1 MSKIPKKPTIM
12 TIEREDTSSSNNVTR
27 ICPNTQIIGNIITQH
42 DIRIDGTVDGEI
54 KTEGKLVI
62 GESGK
67 CKGKVQCKNV
77 DISGLFDGVLKVSEL
92 ASLRDKCMFTGE
104 LHADMLSI
112 EPTVRISCQ
121 IISQELSAKKAEEKG
136 SSPKAENKPANP
148 A

>member
-1 MSKIPKKPTIM
+1 MA
-12 TIEREDTSSSNNVTR
+12 IEEKNGSSLNNVTR

-42 DIRIDGTVDGEI
+42 DIRVDGEIDGEI

-77 DISGLFDGVLKVSEL
+77 DISGSFDGVLTISEL
-92 ASLRDKCMFTGE
+92 ASLRDKCVFVGE
-104 LHADMLSI
+104 LHTDQLSI

-121 IISQELSAKKAEEKG
+121 IISQELSGHKDEKKPLGAPAAQNGATTPPVPG
-136 SSPKAENKPANP
+136 SNNR
-148 A
+148 